1 MVPPLVA
8 CAAKPANVE
17 DLRRA
22 ILVLDTYADRT
33 IAEFADF
40 LTRCEEFAR
49 TGIVPVVAAKAAP
62 KSREPAKP
70 KEPKMTVEEGLA
82 LARDLYERALS
93 DDTTYDAIDAEL
105 KALDSL
111 GAKDA
116 KAVAKEFGVA
126 SSGTMKATV
135 AAIGD
140 KIRRRKGTQT
150 NLKGID

>member
-1 MVPPLVA
+1 MPPLVA

-22 ILVLDTYADRT
+22 VTLLDTYAERT

-40 LTRCEEFAR
+40 LSRCEEYDR
-49 TGIVPVVAAKAAP
+49 TGLLPVVPAKAVP
-62 KSREPAKP
+62 KPRALAKP
-70 KEPKMTVEEGLA
+70 KTPRMTVEDGLM
-82 LARDLYERALS
+82 LVRNLYERALS
-93 DDTTYDAIDAEL
+93 DETTYDAIDAEL
-105 KALDSL
+105 KALDGL
-111 GAKDA
+111 GAKEA

-126 SSGTMKATV
+126 SSGTMKATI